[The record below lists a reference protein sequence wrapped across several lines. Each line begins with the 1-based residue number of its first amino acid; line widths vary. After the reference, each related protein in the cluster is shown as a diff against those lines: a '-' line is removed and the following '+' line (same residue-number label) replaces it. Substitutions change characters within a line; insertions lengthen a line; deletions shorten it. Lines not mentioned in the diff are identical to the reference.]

1 MPDWHSRRRLKDTMI
16 ASKKLS
22 AERLEELAR
31 INAVPDDEN
40 PEITEEQA
48 KKLRLARESHPEWF
62 RVKPIKQQITI
73 KIDKDILEALRAD
86 GKGYQ
91 TRINTI
97 LREAVFGNSGYTHRE
112 SQMDSLK

>member
-1 MPDWHSRRRLKDTMI
+1 MI

-48 KKLRLARESHPEWF
+48 KKLRFARESHPEWF
-62 RVKPIKQQITI
+62 RVAADNK
-73 KIDKDILEALRAD
+73 KDR
-86 GKGYQ
+86 
-91 TRINTI
+91 
-97 LREAVFGNSGYTHRE
+97 
-112 SQMDSLK
+112 